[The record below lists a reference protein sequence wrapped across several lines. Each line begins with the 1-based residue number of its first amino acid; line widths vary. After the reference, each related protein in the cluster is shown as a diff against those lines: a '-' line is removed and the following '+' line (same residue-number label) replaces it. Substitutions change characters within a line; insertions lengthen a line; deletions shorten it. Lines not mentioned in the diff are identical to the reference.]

1 MPPPNA
7 KLDELARVV
16 VRCYRDAEASAQA
29 NGWDVEEV
37 ARGSNG
43 IVFRARSGAEDL
55 AAKVSQL
62 DERDRAGRELAAF
75 ELLARRGVTV
85 APEPKGVVR
94 MPDGVPVA
102 VLFAGWRPGAPVGQ
116 PPGPRSPVWQSILE
130 AYAAVHRVELDG
142 VRLRPAMLG
151 VDVHQ
156 VVEDMR
162 RRARLNGDRASEP
175 LIDAAGRS
183 IESTLPTGQ
192 ARRLVHCDA
201 NLANV
206 LLEGER
212 TTIVD
217 WENSGWGDPCFDIA
231 NIVLTPQLADQ
242 PLADWEP
249 LFAAHAELLGDASL
263 ADRTRT
269 HARLMA
275 AWWVVRLRQELAA
288 PTPRLPGVVRFGD
301 TSTEERLARC
311 EERADLVLG

>member
-1 MPPPNA
+1 M
-7 KLDELARVV
+7 LDELATIVA
-16 VRCYRDAEASAQA
+16 RCYRDGEGSARVD
-29 NGWDVEEV
+29 GWAVEEV

-43 IVFRARSGAEDL
+43 IVFRVRSGEEDL

-75 ELLARRGVTV
+75 ELLARRGVAV

-94 MPDGVPVA
+94 SPDGVPVA
-102 VLFAGWRPGAPVGQ
+102 VLFAGWRSG
-116 PPGPRSPVWQSILE
+116 SPVERPPEPDAPLWRPILE

-142 VRLRPAMLG
+142 AALRPAMLG

-156 VVEDMR
+156 VVADMR
-162 RRARLNGDRASEP
+162 SRARLNGDTASEP
-175 LIDAAGRS
+175 LIDAAES
-183 IESTLPTGQ
+183 SVESTLPANQ

-206 LLEGER
+206 LLDGER

-217 WENSGWGDPCFDIA
+217 WENSGWGDPCFDVA
-231 NIVLTPQLADQ
+231 NVVMTPQLADRS
-242 PLADWEP
+242 LADWEP
-249 LFAAHAELLGDASL
+249 LFAAHAELLGDGSL
-263 ADRTRT
+263 ADRTRA

-288 PTPRLPGVVRFGD
+288 PTPRLPGVARFGD
-301 TSTEERLARC
+301 ASTRDRLARC
-311 EERADLVLG
+311 EDRARDLFG